1 MDRRPLA
8 VAGVAA
14 LALGTWCWG
23 RPIDTPAPAT
33 HPPPVPVARSEPAA
47 VPSVL
52 DAATPHSSTG
62 VCAEHWLALPAGTEL
77 RYAMSVTDGSETQSG
92 DYRLHLDSTRDE
104 GRERIESWRAT
115 IAFEGADEPVETSF
129 ERRCSEAAGAEEPWM
144 GLDFAGLSEL
154 KVQGWRWPAHLRAGA
169 IFGGELRRTM
179 LQQTLSVE
187 REHRVLGIESVST
200 PAGSYD
206 AWHVELTDHAPGGSA
221 ASTEMCGSWPG
232 SAWCGC
238 FNRRPSA
245 RCASS

>member
-1 MDRRPLA
+1 
-8 VAGVAA
+8 
-14 LALGTWCWG
+14 
-23 RPIDTPAPAT
+23 
-33 HPPPVPVARSEPAA
+33 
-47 VPSVL
+47 VL

-187 REHRVLGIESVST
+187 REHRLLGIESVST

-206 AWHVELTDHAPGGSA
+206 AWHVELTDQAPGGSA
-221 ASTEMCGSWPG
+221 AQHGDVWVMAGIGLVRLLQPTAVGTLRLELT
-232 SAWCGC
+232 AI
-238 FNRRPSA
+238 RRGA
-245 RCASS
+245 G